1 VKGDK
6 MNQEFYEAIIDLKGS
21 WEIQELKNELKRLD
35 LTDCRN
41 KLRYLEAIERDKD
54 FDFLE
59 RDFTILVTKR
69 ECITEDKLHW
79 KEKNI
84 AELYCANDIVGEKV
98 IINIHYIKWLG
109 DVYHYHFDGGDMNNV
124 DFDVVNGIVIY
135 DDDVYIDWK
144 FEGYDMNTTTEDG
157 AVYPK
162 IRFIK

>member
-1 VKGDK
+1 

-69 ECITEDKLHW
+69 FSYLSHPLNW

-162 IRFIK
+162 IRFIKSRK